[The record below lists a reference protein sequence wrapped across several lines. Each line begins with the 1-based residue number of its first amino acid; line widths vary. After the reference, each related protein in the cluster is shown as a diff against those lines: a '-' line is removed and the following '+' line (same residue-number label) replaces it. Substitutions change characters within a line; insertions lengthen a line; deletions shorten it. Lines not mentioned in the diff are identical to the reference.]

1 MTNPPFTTT
10 TGTDIGIARDF
21 LQNDELVA
29 IPTET
34 VYGLAGNA
42 LKPETIRKIFETKN
56 RPTNNPLILHAA
68 HIEQIKSYVI
78 EWPAWADTLAAKFW
92 PGPLTLLL
100 RKNENIPYEL
110 TAGSAYVA
118 VRIPDHTMT
127 LELLKSLPFPLAA
140 PSANPF
146 TYISPTT
153 AEHVFHQLEGKIPYI
168 LDGGPCRKGLESTI
182 VGESDQSPCIYRL
195 GAIDVES
202 IEQCIGP
209 VKVKNKAAD
218 DQNLEAPGMLMRHY
232 SPSTPF
238 LLTDNVHQ
246 SIAHHPGKKIGC
258 MVFGRVEEL
267 PEVAA
272 VIVLSGSRNLSE
284 AAQKIYESMHA
295 LDRMQLDLI
304 IAERMPDEGLGQSIN
319 DRLER
324 AHNVS

>member
-1 MTNPPFTTT
+1 MINPHFKTSF
-10 TGTDIGIARDF
+10 GADISLARDY
-21 LQNDELVA
+21 LLRDELVA

-56 RPTNNPLILHAA
+56 RPHSNPLILHAA
-68 HIEQIKSYVI
+68 SIEQIKTYVN
-78 EWPAWADTLAAKFW
+78 EWPEWADKLAAEFW

-100 RKNENIPYEL
+100 RKNELVPYEL
-110 TAGSAYVA
+110 TGGSAYVA
-118 VRIPDHTMT
+118 VRIPDHPMAQ
-127 LELLKSLPFPLAA
+127 ELLQKLPFPLAA

-168 LDGGPCRKGLESTI
+168 LDGGPCNKGLESTI

-195 GAIDVES
+195 GAIDVQS
-202 IEQCIGP
+202 IEKCIGP
-209 VKVKNKAAD
+209 VLVKNKVAD
-218 DQNLEAPGMLMRHY
+218 DQSLEAPGMLLRHY

-238 LLTDNVHQ
+238 LLTDDVHQ

-258 MVFGRVEEL
+258 MVFGKVDEL

-304 IAERMPDEGLGQSIN
+304 IAERLPDEGLGQSIN

-324 AHNVS
+324 AHNIS